1 MFSKIEE
8 ALNDLKEG
16 RMIILVDDE
25 DRENEGDLVLS
36 AEKVTPESINFM
48 TKYGRGLICLSLE
61 ESQIKKLNIP
71 MMVENNTSR
80 FGTAFTVSIEAATG
94 VTTGISAYDRARTIQ
109 VASNPN
115 SGPSDIVMP
124 GHIFPLRAKA
134 GGVLVRA
141 GQTEGSIDLMKLAG
155 LIPAA
160 VICEIMNENGTMA
173 RLNDLVPYAQKHSLK
188 IIAIKD
194 IISHRMKT
202 QLLIRE
208 VAKTNLP
215 LENGGLFEI
224 RIFENT
230 IDNSTHVALI
240 SGDITKKDTVL
251 VRAHSECLTGD
262 VFGSLK
268 CDCGAQLKA
277 AINIISK
284 EGGII
289 LYMRNHEG
297 RGIGLTN
304 KIRAYELQDKGLDTV
319 EANHRLGFKSDYRDY
334 GIGSQILKY
343 LGVKRIR
350 LLTNNPK
357 KIYGLSGYGIELV
370 ERVPIEIKPNPVN
383 FKYLKTKRDKLGHL
397 LKLENEK

>member
-1 MFSKIEE
+1 
-8 ALNDLKEG
+8 
-16 RMIILVDDE
+16 
-25 DRENEGDLVLS
+25 
-36 AEKVTPESINFM
+36 
-48 TKYGRGLICLSLE
+48 
-61 ESQIKKLNIP
+61 
-71 MMVENNTSR
+71 
-80 FGTAFTVSIEAATG
+80 
-94 VTTGISAYDRARTIQ
+94 
-109 VASNPN
+109 
-115 SGPSDIVMP
+115 
-124 GHIFPLRAKA
+124 
-134 GGVLVRA
+134 
-141 GQTEGSIDLMKLAG
+141 
-155 LIPAA
+155 
-160 VICEIMNENGTMA
+160 
-173 RLNDLVPYAQKHSLK
+173 
-188 IIAIKD
+188 
-194 IISHRMKT
+194 MKT